1 MSSRWMSLSEKQ
13 KKIGFLAVVILLQ
26 TVFLYIPQHGR
37 EVFDFFL
44 LSADK
49 CTTQEY
55 FYYLFEHLAW
65 MYVFWLMFM
74 EIKGL
79 RSELGWFLLIAVI
92 DFVDYLLTYNSTWV
106 MISDVP
112 ISWNTIQI
120 LVICL
125 IFVNAKDE

>member
-1 MSSRWMSLSEKQ
+1 MSLSDKQ

-26 TVFLYIPQHGR
+26 TVFLYITR
-37 EVFDFFL
+37 DNSDVKKTFDFFI
-44 LSADK
+44 LSNDK
-49 CTTQEY
+49 CTPQEY

-65 MYVFWLMFM
+65 VYVFWLMFM
-74 EIKGL
+74 DIKGL
-79 RSELGWFLLIAVI
+79 RSELGWFLIIALV
-92 DFVDYLLTYNSTWV
+92 DFIDYLLTYNSTWV

>member
-1 MSSRWMSLSEKQ
+1 MSLNDKQ
-13 KKIGFLAVVILLQ
+13 KRIGFLAVVILLQ

-37 EVFDFFL
+37 EVKDFFL
-44 LSADK
+44 LSDTR

-65 MYVFWLMFM
+65 IYVFWLMFM
-74 EIKGL
+74 EIRLL
-79 RSELGWFLLIAVI
+79 RTELGWFFIIALV

-106 MISDVP
+106 MISEVP

-120 LVICL
+120 LIICL
-125 IFVNAKDE
+125 VFVNAKDE

>member
-1 MSSRWMSLSEKQ
+1 MSLTDKQ

-37 EVFDFFL
+37 EVYDFFP
-44 LSADK
+44 LSDAK

-92 DFVDYLLTYNSTWV
+92 DFVDYLLTYNSNWA
-106 MISDVP
+106 MIGEVP

-120 LVICL
+120 LIICL
-125 IFVNAKDE
+125 VFLNAKDE

>member
-65 MYVFWLMFM
+65 VYVFWLMFM

-92 DFVDYLLTYNSTWV
+92 DFVDYLLTYNSNWA
-106 MISDVP
+106 MIGEVP

-120 LVICL
+120 LIICL
-125 IFVNAKDE
+125 VFLNAKDE